1 MTTIPALKWA
11 PTKFRAA
18 LLDWL
23 ANNGPALA
31 RFSTHGPSGSN
42 IKIQFRRQEFPSLPE
57 HWSVHWDKNKQ
68 LVRID
73 ALETG
78 LVVFHKGFPSGPIG
92 ELMG

>member
-1 MTTIPALKWA
+1 MTTILALKWA

-23 ANNGPALA
+23 ANNGPAMA
-31 RFSTHGPSGSN
+31 RFSTIGPSGSS

-57 HWSVHWDKNKQ
+57 HWTVSWDKKKQ
-68 LVRID
+68 LVSID

-78 LVVFHKGFPSGPIG
+78 LVVFHKSFPRGPIG
-92 ELMG
+92 ELVG